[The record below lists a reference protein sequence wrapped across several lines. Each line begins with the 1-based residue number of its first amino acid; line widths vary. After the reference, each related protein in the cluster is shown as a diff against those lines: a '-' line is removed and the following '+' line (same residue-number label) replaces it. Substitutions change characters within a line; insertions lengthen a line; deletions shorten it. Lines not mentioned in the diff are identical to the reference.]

1 MKIEKII
8 YQTTRNVLNVE
19 DKLKIASIF
28 LFCEK
33 LGSKKLSELLYSKNH
48 QKFIENLNG
57 EYKNYDID
65 LLINFSNP
73 NVKNAF
79 YLTLE
84 EVIKTYDKDG
94 FLKAISNNDEF
105 AIAILDIINYDFSS
119 LEIRSFKDKI
129 NEQLKL
135 F

>member
-48 QKFIENLNG
+48 QKFIENLNK

-65 LLINFSNP
+65 LLINFLNP

-105 AIAILDIINYDFSS
+105 SIAILDIINYNFSS
-119 LEIRSFKDKI
+119 LELINIKNQI